1 MANKFSVGDTV
12 RVKATNKKGKAV
24 GQKGGMWEVEFPN
37 KSKSLY
43 PTNKISLT
51 S

>member
-12 RVKATNKKGKAV
+12 RVKATNKKGKIV
-24 GQKGGMWEVEFPN
+24 RVFMGFWEVEFPN
-37 KSKSLY
+37 KSKAMY